1 VDLRFL
7 QILRINSSIY
17 KTYKIKFIF
26 VLILNK
32 QTSIFMKKLFFTLS
46 VILISS
52 LAIGQCADTANIHK
66 FNFNG
71 KKYEIVKELQNWSD
85 AAACAVERGGY
96 LIEINSAAEQ
106 SAVYN
111 EITTNANI
119 SSTYVTINNG
129 GGIAYVWIGATDQG
143 TEGIWLWDGNDDGNG
158 INFWNGEGSNGNN
171 NGTVVGSNYVNWGGT
186 NQGTA
191 NEPDNY
197 GSGQNHAAIALAGW
211 PAGTT
216 ILGEAGEWNDIIGS
230 SQIYYVI
237 EYDSIPNSIEGVEQ
251 NNIEIYPN
259 PAIDEVNINNV
270 DFEFNTAE
278 IFDITGKLIISTEL
292 NSGNNIINIA
302 KLESGIFIIKLSNEE
317 STKVKK
323 LIIE

>member
-1 VDLRFL
+1 MR
-7 QILRINSSIY
+7 
-17 KTYKIKFIF
+17 K
-26 VLILNK
+26 LIL
-32 QTSIFMKKLFFTLS
+32 IFTI
-46 VILISS
+46 ILAANIAFS
-52 LAIGQCADTANIHK
+52 QCADTANIHE
-66 FNFNG
+66 FYFAG
-71 KKYEIVKELQNWSD
+71 KKYEIVKELQSWAD

-96 LIEINSAAEQ
+96 LVEINSSAEQ
-106 SAVYN
+106 SAIYN

-119 SSTYVTINNG
+119 SPTYVTINNG
-129 GGIAYVWIGATDQG
+129 GGIAYIWMGATDQDAEG
-143 TEGIWLWDGNDDGNG
+143 TWLWDGNDDGNG
-158 INFWNGEGSNGNN
+158 INFWTGEGSNGNN

-216 ILGEAGEWNDIIGS
+216 MLGEAGEWNDIIGS

-237 EYDSIPNSIEGVEQ
+237 EYDSIPNSIEGIEQ
-251 NNIEIYPN
+251 NNIEIFPN
-259 PAIDEVNINNV
+259 PAIDEININNV

-292 NSGNNIINIA
+292 NSGNNNIDLA
-302 KLESGIFIIKLSNEE
+302 KIKTGIYFIKFSNEE
-317 STKVKK
+317 STEVKK